1 MKTVEGFRMRAFAK
15 EHIIVGESLKQVNFN
30 KMISLNETAA
40 YLWENIEGKDFTEED
55 MVKLLLDK
63 YDVDEETATK
73 DVKNLVSQWISAGI
87 LSE

>member
-1 MKTVEGFRMRAFAK
+1 MRAFAK